1 MKIIQILLLSL
12 ALLLIT
18 ACGKRVPFA
27 AQEPLQNAA
36 LVYLY
41 VSQDVGSDE
50 EALDSYYKVRI
61 NNKKVDGKVRSGE
74 YMVFN
79 LKPNATTISVTRGAI
94 IEQALKLQLQA
105 GETYYLKVR
114 GNLENDAFKFIEVSN
129 SVGLNEIAKTGLA
142 GSMAVEEDSII
153 TEFVGSNEEKD
164 AESSHQLSKTDEIEK
179 AYKLK
184 ERGIISD
191 EEFQA
196 LKTNILKG
204 N

>member
-1 MKIIQILLLSL
+1 
-12 ALLLIT
+12 
-18 ACGKRVPFA
+18 
-27 AQEPLQNAA
+27 
-36 LVYLY
+36 
-41 VSQDVGSDE
+41 
-50 EALDSYYKVRI
+50 
-61 NNKKVDGKVRSGE
+61 
-74 YMVFN
+74 
-79 LKPNATTISVTRGAI
+79 
-94 IEQALKLQLQA
+94 
-105 GETYYLKVR
+105 
-114 GNLENDAFKFIEVSN
+114 
-129 SVGLNEIAKTGLA
+129 
-142 GSMAVEEDSII
+142 MAVEEDSII